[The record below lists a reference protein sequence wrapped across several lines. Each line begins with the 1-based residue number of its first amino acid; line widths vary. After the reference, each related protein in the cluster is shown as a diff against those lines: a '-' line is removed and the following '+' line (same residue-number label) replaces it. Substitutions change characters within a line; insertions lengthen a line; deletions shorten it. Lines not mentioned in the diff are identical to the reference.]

1 MNSFLQALYMTRE
14 FRFQVLDLGITA
26 REKHLLD
33 RHKEKDIDFKRKE
46 LKLIRERMAPLV

>member
-26 REKHLLD
+26 KEKQLLD
-33 RHKEKDIDFKRKE
+33 KHKEKDIDFKRKE
-46 LKLIRERMAPLV
+46 LKMIR